1 MRGRNTVTVHLMMMV
16 RRRRR
21 HGGRRKVRG
30 RMLVGTDWV
39 HVARVTTRSTSIVHH
54 LRMIRC
60 PIHLILLEEE
70 GGRGR
75 ERDRTKRKG
84 GREAIKREGETER
97 REREK
102 KER

>member
-1 MRGRNTVTVHLMMMV
+1 MRRRRDTITVHLMMMV

-21 HGGRRKVRG
+21 HGGRRKVSG

-39 HVARVTTRSTSIVHH
+39 HVTRVTTRSTSIVHH

-60 PIHLILLEEE
+60 SIHLILLEE
-70 GGRGR
+70 R
-75 ERDRTKRKG
+75 EREKDRMKRKG
-84 GREAIKREGETER
+84 EREAIKREGETER